1 MIANGLFSRLIDLVD
16 INPPRRIKKGLIC
29 PFVSMDALDP
39 FRRQIREV
47 KKREFKGSGARFQ
60 NGDTLLARITP
71 CLENGKTAYVDCLDE
86 NTLAFGSTE
95 FIVLCG
101 KKGISDNLFVYHFS
115 RNEEFRSRAITLME
129 GTSGRQRVPVSALS
143 DLKVHFPPLPEQKAI
158 AHILGV
164 LDDKIEHNQ
173 KINETLG
180 EMARVIFKSWFI
192 NFDPVRE
199 KAEGRSPYGM
209 SPETAALFPATF
221 EESELGLIP
230 KGWKIETIKNV
241 AERVAMGPFGS
252 SIKVSTFVPD
262 GIPVISG
269 QHLTHTLLQDNKYNF
284 ITYEHADRLKNSNV
298 FRGDIIFT
306 HAGNIGQVAYIPET
320 SRYSRYIISQRQFYM
335 RCDLTRISPLYIVYY
350 FKTPIGQYKLLA
362 NRSSTGVPSITQP
375 VSYLKSIQLPIPTKE
390 VSDAFE
396 REIRPKLLH
405 ISKNIIQSQTLA
417 LIRDTLL
424 PKYLSGD
431 IQIKDAENF
440 LRGSHE

>member
-1 MIANGLFSRLIDLVD
+1 MIANALFSLLIDLVD

-47 KKREFKGSGARFQ
+47 KKREFKGSGVRFQ

-71 CLENGKTAYVDCLDE
+71 CLENGKTTYVDFLDE
-86 NTLAFGSTE
+86 NTFAFGSTE

-101 KKGISDNLFVYHFS
+101 KKGISDNLFVYYFS
-115 RNEEFRSRAITLME
+115 RSEEFRSRAIALME
-129 GTSGRQRVPVSALS
+129 GTSGRQRVPAPALS
-143 DLKVHFPPLPEQKAI
+143 DLKAHFPPLPEQKAI
-158 AHILGV
+158 AHILGS
-164 LDDKIEHNQ
+164 LDDKIELNR
-173 KINETLG
+173 KMNETL
-180 EMARVIFKSWFI
+180 EAITRAIFKSWFVD
-192 NFDPVRE
+192 FDPVRA
-199 KAEGRSPYGM
+199 KAEGHRPVGM
-209 SPETAALFPATF
+209 NAETAALFPDSF
-221 EESELGLIP
+221 EDSELGLIP

-241 AERVAMGPFGS
+241 SERVAMGPFGS

-269 QHLTHTLLQDNKYNF
+269 QHLNHTLLQDNKYNF
-284 ITYEHADRLKNSNV
+284 ITYEHANRLKNSNV

-335 RCDLTRISPLYIVYY
+335 RCDLTRISPLYIVYF
-350 FKTPIGQYKLLA
+350 FKMPIGQHKLLA

-375 VSYLKSIQLPIPTKE
+375 VSYLKSIQLPIPIKE

-396 REIRPKLLH
+396 RAIRPKHLQ
-405 ISKNIIQSQTLA
+405 ISKNIIQSETLA

-424 PKYLSGD
+424 PKLLSGE
-431 IQIKDAENF
+431 IRIKDAERF
-440 LRGSHE
+440 VEDVT